1 MSSDLADLTL
11 SVFLLNFRR
20 ELVEYRKYPGVDM
33 ATPGEVLDFVVV
45 ALDRALKQ
53 TKGEK

>member
-11 SVFLLNFRR
+11 TVFLLNFRR

-33 ATPGEVLDFVVV
+33 ATPGEVLDFVVRSLDK
-45 ALDRALKQ
+45 ALQA
-53 TKGEK
+53 TKGGT